1 MASNDGNLEIA
12 TGVGYKFTNAR
23 NNDIVFYNGNTS
35 NQILIGAASNYNAN
49 VAMNSNALVFSVVGN
64 TSNSSIVFN
73 TNDSAST
80 AVTILGNNNVGIG
93 TGTPAYP
100 LDVAGTIN
108 ATSLYVNGAPYIG
121 SQWTT
126 NSNSTAISITSSNVG
141 IGKTNPSVPLD
152 VVGAIT
158 STGTVT
164 ASTFTASNVTATTAF
179 TEAGALLSSKY
190 ALSNTLSN
198 YVLTA
203 TANTNYAPSNA
214 LGSYV
219 LTTAGNTN
227 YAPSNTLSNYVL
239 TATANTSYAP
249 SNTLSNYVLTT
260 IANTNYAPS
269 NTLSNYVLTSAAN
282 ANYAPSNTTSAIS
295 ATATAASNGA
305 YTDRYWTISTS
316 NVYTSSN
323 VGIGKNNPSYPL
335 DVSGEMRCG
344 SNMVAVIN
352 PNSNI
357 IQTLYGNTAT
367 LPNRANTA
375 GGSNAYAPHLR
386 IKNTDMVMSNGGYWG
401 GSPSVYGGD
410 MIVNAGSVD
419 LGNGNNGSAFVYGYG
434 GNVKSYPGYAYV
446 SSNSAGNSRY
456 VESGR
461 HYWYYANT
469 NGTSVDTGYT
479 LAMTLDNQG
488 NLGVGLSNPSYKL
501 DVNGTINATSVL
513 VNGSAISGGSGGSAG
528 FWSSNSS
535 NMFTYCNVGIGT
547 SNPSY
552 PLHVV
557 GSIFSTADVFAFSDA
572 RYKTELRGIENA
584 VGKLKTLAG
593 YTYKIDDD
601 DHRHT
606 GLLAQDV
613 EAVLPEAVSMASDGR
628 LALAYGNLAGLFVE
642 AFKEI
647 DARLSAIESHIG
659 I

>member
-23 NNDIVFYNGNTS
+23 NNDIVFYGGNTS

-93 TGTPAYP
+93 TGNPVYP

-141 IGKTNPSVPLD
+141 IGKTNPGVPLD

-164 ASTFTASNVTATTAF
+164 ASALTASNVTATTSF

-190 ALSNTLSN
+190 AL
-198 YVLTA
+198 
-203 TANTNYAPSNA
+203 
-214 LGSYV
+214 
-219 LTTAGNTN
+219 
-227 YAPSNTLSNYVL
+227 
-239 TATANTSYAP
+239 
-249 SNTLSNYVLTT
+249 
-260 IANTNYAPS
+260 S

-295 ATATAASNGA
+295 ATATAASNAA

-352 PNSNI
+352 QNSNI

-367 LPNRANTA
+367 LPSRTNTA

-386 IKNTDMVMSNGGYWG
+386 IKNTDMVMSSGGYWG

-410 MIVNAGSVD
+410 MIVSAGSVD
-419 LGNGNNGSAFVYGYG
+419 LGNGNNGSAWVYGYG

-446 SSNSAGNSRY
+446 SGNSAANSRY

-513 VNGSAISGGSGGSAG
+513 VNGSAITASGGSAGFWSSNTSNMFTFSNVGIGKSNPSYTLDVNGTINATSVLVNGSAITASGGSAG

-601 DHRHT
+601 EHRHT

>member
-1 MASNDGNLEIA
+1 M
-12 TGVGYKFTNAR
+12 
-23 NNDIVFYNGNTS
+23 
-35 NQILIGAASNYNAN
+35 
-49 VAMNSNALVFSVVGN
+49 
-64 TSNSSIVFN
+64 
-73 TNDSAST
+73 
-80 AVTILGNNNVGIG
+80 
-93 TGTPAYP
+93 
-100 LDVAGTIN
+100 GTIN

-141 IGKTNPSVPLD
+141 IGKTNPGVPLD

-164 ASTFTASNVTATTAF
+164 ASALTASNVTATTSF

-239 TATANTSYAP
+239 TSTANTNYAPSNALGSYVLTTVGNANYAP
-249 SNTLSNYVLTT
+249 SNTLSNYVLTSAANT
-260 IANTNYAPS
+260 NYAPSNALGSYVLTTAGNTNYAPSNTLSNYVLTSTANTNYAPSNALGSYVLTTAGNTNYAPS

-282 ANYAPSNTTSAIS
+282 TNYAPSNTTSAIS
-295 ATATAASNGA
+295 TTATAASNAA

-316 NVYTSSN
+316 NVYTNSN
-323 VGIGKNNPSYPL
+323 VGIGKNNPSY
-335 DVSGEMRCG
+335 
-344 SNMVAVIN
+344 
-352 PNSNI
+352 
-357 IQTLYGNTAT
+357 T
-367 LPNRANTA
+367 
-375 GGSNAYAPHLR
+375 
-386 IKNTDMVMSNGGYWG
+386 
-401 GSPSVYGGD
+401 
-410 MIVNAGSVD
+410 
-419 LGNGNNGSAFVYGYG
+419 
-434 GNVKSYPGYAYV
+434 
-446 SSNSAGNSRY
+446 
-456 VESGR
+456 
-461 HYWYYANT
+461 
-469 NGTSVDTGYT
+469 
-479 LAMTLDNQG
+479 
-488 NLGVGLSNPSYKL
+488 L

-513 VNGSAISGGSGGSAG
+513 VNGSAITASGGSAGFWSSNSSNMFTLSNVGIGKSNPSYTLDVNGTINATTVLMNGSAITGGSGGSAG

-572 RYKTELRGIENA
+572 RYKTDLQGIQNA

-601 DHRHT
+601 EHRHT

>member
-1 MASNDGNLEIA
+1 
-12 TGVGYKFTNAR
+12 
-23 NNDIVFYNGNTS
+23 
-35 NQILIGAASNYNAN
+35 
-49 VAMNSNALVFSVVGN
+49 
-64 TSNSSIVFN
+64 
-73 TNDSAST
+73 
-80 AVTILGNNNVGIG
+80 
-93 TGTPAYP
+93 
-100 LDVAGTIN
+100 
-108 ATSLYVNGAPYIG
+108 
-121 SQWTT
+121 
-126 NSNSTAISITSSNVG
+126 
-141 IGKTNPSVPLD
+141 
-152 VVGAIT
+152 
-158 STGTVT
+158 
-164 ASTFTASNVTATTAF
+164 
-179 TEAGALLSSKY
+179 
-190 ALSNTLSN
+190 
-198 YVLTA
+198 
-203 TANTNYAPSNA
+203 
-214 LGSYV
+214 
-219 LTTAGNTN
+219 
-227 YAPSNTLSNYVL
+227 
-239 TATANTSYAP
+239 
-249 SNTLSNYVLTT
+249 
-260 IANTNYAPS
+260 
-269 NTLSNYVLTSAAN
+269 
-282 ANYAPSNTTSAIS
+282 
-295 ATATAASNGA
+295 
-305 YTDRYWTISTS
+305 
-316 NVYTSSN
+316 VYTSSN

-352 PNSNI
+352 QNSNI

-367 LPNRANTA
+367 LPSRTGTA

-386 IKNTDMVMSNGGYWG
+386 IKNTDMVMSSGGYWG

-410 MIVNAGSVD
+410 MIVSAGSVD
-419 LGNGNNGSAFVYGYG
+419 LGNGNNGSAWVNGYG

-446 SSNSAGNSRY
+446 SGTSVGNSRY

-513 VNGSAISGGSGGSAG
+513 VNGSAITASGGSAGFWSSNTSNMFTFSNVGIGKSNPSYTLDVNGTINATSVLVNGSAITASGGSAG